1 MKETKLSSD
10 YLSSIIAESLA
21 SDRREREAARRAR
34 ECGAVFT
41 DWFIS
46 DRDWAY
52 IPIDF

>member
-1 MKETKLSSD
+1 MKETKLSSA
-10 YLSSIIAESLA
+10 YIQSIIAETLA
-21 SDRREREAARRAR
+21 SERREREAARRAR

-41 DWFIS
+41 DWSIS